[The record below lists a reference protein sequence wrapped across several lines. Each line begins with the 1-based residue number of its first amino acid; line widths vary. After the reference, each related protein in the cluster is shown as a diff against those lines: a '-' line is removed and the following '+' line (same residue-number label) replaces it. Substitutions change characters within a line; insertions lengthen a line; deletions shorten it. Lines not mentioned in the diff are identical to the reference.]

1 MLERRKRG
9 REKAGAIAGIQVEYA
24 IDGSELI
31 HGLHLE
37 VPIVAS
43 GQTHPHTYYEA
54 IILCLIPLLIWCFDM
69 NLRKDL
75 PVNMQSTISLIKY

>member
-9 REKAGAIAGIQVEYA
+9 REKVGAIAGIQVEYA
-24 IDGSELI
+24 IDGS
-31 HGLHLE
+31 GLHLE

-54 IILCLIPLLIWCFDM
+54 VMLCLIPLLIWCFDM